1 MNLEVI
7 RPQRARADTHKGCLG
22 DSYFF
27 AADFFVINAPA
38 SIYIEQAHDIGFD
51 VGDEQPNKA
60 PEPTGVAAA
69 FYPRS
74 RGWFHIVVR
83 PWLSFF
89 R

>member
-1 MNLEVI
+1 MM
-7 RPQRARADTHKGCLG
+7 
-22 DSYFF
+22 SF
-27 AADFFVINAPA
+27 DFKAW
-38 SIYIEQAHDIGFD
+38 
-51 VGDEQPNKA
+51 PNKS

-69 FYPRS
+69 FCPRS